1 MTVSVLVPSSLT
13 REAEDKREA
22 TRKLGYVARAATI
35 FRVDRLIVYPDR
47 AGDTGRFGDEFVSTV
62 LRYAATPPYLRNEAW
77 GMRDE
82 LEYVGVLPPLRAT
95 SQTGSESD
103 GSGSLRQGIVT
114 EVGPDQR
121 VRVNCGLQHP
131 ISLNV
136 PPKMAVSVGE
146 RVTIRISSR
155 RPVRAKLVD
164 EPLPG
169 LTVERTDLQAALS
182 REDAGVRIAASRFGA
197 ELTVGRLGTLAGHT
211 ERDTTRDGY
220 TIAFGAPERGL
231 PAILE
236 LEDTTVESLS
246 AWPSWLAEDED
257 GVEPTSAAGDDDT
270 VAAETDAADPG
281 GFDLW
286 LNTVPDQGSDVV
298 RTEEA
303 LFATL
308 APLSL
313 RE

>member
-22 TRKLGYVARAATI
+22 TRKLGYVARAVTV
-35 FRVDRLIVYPDR
+35 FRADRLIVYPDR
-47 AGDTGRFGDEFVSTV
+47 DGEHGRFDGGFVQTV
-62 LRYAATPPYLRNEAW
+62 LEYAATPPYLRNEAW

-82 LEYVGVLPPLRAT
+82 LEYAGILPPLRAM
-95 SQTGSESD
+95 SQTGSESN
-103 GSGSLRQGIVT
+103 GSGSSRQGIVT
-114 EVGPDQR
+114 EVGPEGR

-136 PPKMAVSVGE
+136 PPKMAVEEGE
-146 RVTIRISSR
+146 RVTVRISSR

-169 LTVERTDLQAALS
+169 LAVEWTDLSTALG
-182 REDAGVRIAASRFGA
+182 REDAGVCIAASRFG
-197 ELTVGRLGTLAGHT
+197 EHLTVGRLETLAGRT
-211 ERDTTRDGY
+211 ERDGMTV
-220 TIAFGAPERGL
+220 AFGAPDRGL
-231 PAILE
+231 PDILGIE
-236 LEDTTVESLS
+236 ASAVAAAYGPGDED
-246 AWPSWLAEDED
+246 D
-257 GVEPTSAAGDDDT
+257 GVEPT
-270 VAAETDAADPG
+270 ADP

-286 LNTVPDQGSDVV
+286 LNTVPDQGSEVV

-303 LFATL
+303 LFASL